1 MKPVIFSLIAMIFF
15 AVSNTM
21 LEMKFSK
28 YNNLTLMS
36 AYSFVICVF
45 ATMTRLVVK
54 KEDPSFLFPTGTN
67 LALLFLMGLL
77 FAIAD
82 YFYVGAYTNGG
93 SLLTVTSITIMFPIF
108 ASVIK
113 FLVAKQVPNKWQFAG
128 YILAACA
135 ILMVVKGNK
144 TPQ

>member
-1 MKPVIFSLIAMIFF
+1 MKAVIFSLIAMVFF

-45 ATMTRLVVK
+45 ATTTRLVVK
-54 KEDPSFLFPTGTN
+54 NEDPSFLFPTGTN
-67 LALLFLMGLL
+67 LLLLFVMGFL

-82 YFYVGAYTNGG
+82 FFYVGAYTNGG
-93 SLLTVTSITIMFPIF
+93 SLLTVTSITIMFPVF
-108 ASVIK
+108 ASIIK
-113 FLVAKQVPNKWQFAG
+113 FMIEKQAPNKWQIAG
-128 YILAACA
+128 YILAVCS
-135 ILMVVKGNK
+135 ILLVVKGNK
-144 TPQ
+144 NS